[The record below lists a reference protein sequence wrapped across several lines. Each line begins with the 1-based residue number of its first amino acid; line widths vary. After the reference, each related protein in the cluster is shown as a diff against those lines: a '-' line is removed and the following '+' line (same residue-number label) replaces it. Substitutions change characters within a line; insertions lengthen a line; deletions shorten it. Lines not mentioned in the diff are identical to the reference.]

1 LAALVQRTYFIT
13 CNTCLLMFSNYL
25 KIAWRNLVR
34 NKVYSTLNIM
44 GLAVGMAVALLIG
57 LWAYN
62 EYTYDRFLPNYQQL
76 YQIKKNVNSNG
87 QIITYNNVSLKLAEV
102 LRNQIP
108 EIEYVAESDWMIPH
122 GLKVGDKK
130 FYLAGAQINGDFL
143 KMFQYP
149 LLYGNAGTVLKDP
162 YSIVLTEST
171 AKTLFGNDNP
181 IGKTVR
187 FDNRHDLKVTGI
199 LKDLPANSSFSFNY
213 LVPFSYYEQN
223 DAMVKFN
230 RMAGFEQNSYQ
241 AFVRLKPGVR
251 YATIAPKI
259 KDLEKTQKENMI
271 CMRTDVILH
280 ALKDWHLY
288 GEYRNGQA
296 TTGFIEYVRMFSVIG
311 LLVLLIACINFIN
324 LTTARSEKRAR
335 EVGVRKVMGS
345 QRKELVMQ
353 FLAESFLLTC
363 IAFILSLALVQLLL
377 PAFNTLTG
385 RSIHIP
391 YGNGL
396 FWLVIAGCVLIT
408 ALIAGSRP
416 AFYLSSFQPV
426 KVLKSTM
433 QTGHAATLPRKILVV
448 LQFSCSVALIIS
460 TVIVYRQIQHAKNR
474 PSGFELNR
482 LLFDYSTDDL
492 SRNYTALKN
501 ELLQKGIIESMTR
514 ATSPATAIYWHSDV
528 EQWPGKIAGETVEMG
543 IIMAGDDYFKTM
555 RMPLLSGR
563 DFNGITDTTSVVFN
577 EAAIKRMR
585 IKEPLSQVINWQ
597 GKQLRIAGVVKDALM
612 VSPFAPA
619 EPTMFLCNAGKHN
632 VLIYRISPTV
642 KTSDALE
649 KLTVLFNKYNPAY
662 PYSYEFADARYAAKF
677 NLEIL
682 IGKLAGLFAGLA
694 IFISCLGLFGLAAY
708 IAEQRTR
715 EIGIRKVL
723 GASVSQLWLLL
734 SKDFIL
740 LVLISCGIA
749 SPLALYFLQNWLQQ
763 YAWRITIGPDV
774 FLIAAGAAVIIT
786 LITVSMQAIKAAVAN
801 PVKSLRSE

>member
-1 LAALVQRTYFIT
+1 MFRNYFKT
-13 CNTCLLMFSNYL
+13 
-25 KIAWRNLVR
+25 AWRNLVK
-34 NKVYSTLNIM
+34 NKVYSVLNIM
-44 GLAVGMAVALLIG
+44 GLATGMAVAILIG

-76 YQIKKNVNSNG
+76 YQVKRNFNGNG
-87 QIITYNNVSLKLAEV
+87 QILTVNTVSLKLTDV
-102 LRNQIP
+102 LRSQIP
-108 EIEYVAESDWMIPH
+108 EVEYVAESDWMIPH

-130 FYLAGAQINGDFL
+130 FYLSGAQINGDFL

-149 LLYGNAGTVLKDP
+149 LLYGNASTVLKDP

-199 LKDLPANSSFSFNY
+199 LKDLPANSSLSFNY
-213 LVPFSYYEQN
+213 LVPWSYYEQN

-241 AFVRLKPGVR
+241 AYVRLKPGVT
-251 YATIAPKI
+251 YAAIASKI
-259 KDLEKTQKENMI
+259 KDLEKTEKGNRFS
-271 CMRTDVILH
+271 MRTDVILH

-288 GEYRNGQA
+288 GEYRNGEA
-296 TTGFIEYVRMFSVIG
+296 TTGFIEYVRMFSIIG

-345 QRKELVMQ
+345 QRKHLVMQ
-353 FLAESFLLTC
+353 FLAESFLLTF
-363 IAFILSLALVQLLL
+363 IAFMLSLALVQLVL

-385 RSIHIP
+385 RTIHIP

-396 FWLVIAGCVLIT
+396 FWLVMAGCVLT
-408 ALIAGSRP
+408 TSLVSGSRP

-426 KVLKSTM
+426 KVLKGTM
-433 QTGHAATLPRKILVV
+433 KVGHAASLPRKILVV

-460 TVIVYRQIQHAKNR
+460 TIIIYRQIQHAKNR

-482 LLFDYSTDDL
+482 LMFDYSTDDL
-492 SRNYTALKN
+492 NRNYTALKN

-514 ATSPATAIYWHSDV
+514 STSPATNIYWHSDV
-528 EQWPGKIAGETVEMG
+528 ERWPGKMADETVEMG
-543 IIMAGDDYFKTM
+543 VIFTGEDYFKTM
-555 RMPLLSGR
+555 GMPVLTGR
-563 DFNGITDTTSVVFN
+563 DFNGLTDTTSVLFN
-577 EAAIKRMR
+577 ETAIKRMR
-585 IKEPLSQVINWQ
+585 IKEPLNQVINWQ
-597 GKQLRIAGVVKDALM
+597 GRELRIAGVVKDALM

-619 EPTMFLCNAGKHN
+619 EPTMFLRKPGPQS
-632 VLIYRISPTV
+632 VLLYRLSPTI

-649 KLTVLFNKYNPAY
+649 KLTPIFNKYNPAY
-662 PYSYEFADARYAAKF
+662 PYSFEFADASYAAKF

-708 IAEQRTR
+708 IAEQRTK

-723 GASVSQLWLLL
+723 GASISQLCLMLT
-734 SKDFIL
+734 KDFIL
-740 LVLISCGIA
+740 LVLVSCLIA

-763 YAWRITIGPDV
+763 YSYRITIGPWV
-774 FLIAAGAAVIIT
+774 FLMAAGAAIAIAV
-786 LITVSMQAIKAAVAN
+786 ITVSFQAVKAALAN
-801 PVKSLRSE
+801 PVAALRSE